1 MDGNRRY
8 ATKLNREKHQG
19 HSDGLRN
26 LENTVF
32 WCKELGIQ
40 QLTVFAL
47 AKDNLK
53 RPKIEV
59 DTLMNLCKNQFNA
72 LSKPGGSL
80 ERNQIKIKIFGDVSM
95 LPDDVQEVMR
105 QSEERTKDY
114 NNGTLNVCLCY
125 NSKHE
130 IFDAVE
136 SLA

>member
-1 MDGNRRY
+1 MELSWYHRLLIRVLKTGKMPKSIGIIMDGNRRY
-8 ATKLNREKHQG
+8 ATKLNKAKHQG
-19 HSDGLRN
+19 HSDGLKN

-53 RPKIEV
+53 RPKVEV
-59 DTLMNLCKNQFNA
+59 DTLMNLCKYQFNA

-80 ERNQIKIKIFGDVSM
+80 ERNRIRIKIFGDVSM

-105 QSEERTKDY
+105 
-114 NNGTLNVCLCY
+114 
-125 NSKHE
+125 
-130 IFDAVE
+130 
-136 SLA
+136 

>member
-1 MDGNRRY
+1 MELSWYHRLLIRVLKTGKMPKSIGIIMDGNRRY
-8 ATKLNREKHQG
+8 ATKLNKAKHQG
-19 HSDGLRN
+19 HSDGLKN

-53 RPKIEV
+53 RPKVEV

-105 QSEERTKDY
+105 
-114 NNGTLNVCLCY
+114 
-125 NSKHE
+125 
-130 IFDAVE
+130 
-136 SLA
+136 

>member
-1 MDGNRRY
+1 MELSWYHRLLIRVLKTGKMPKSIGIIMDGNRRY
-8 ATKLNREKHQG
+8 ATKLNKAKHQG
-19 HSDGLRN
+19 HSDGLKN

-32 WCKELGIQ
+32 WCNELGIQ

-53 RPKIEV
+53 RPKVEV
-59 DTLMNLCKNQFNA
+59 DTLMNLCKYQFNA

-105 QSEERTKDY
+105 
-114 NNGTLNVCLCY
+114 
-125 NSKHE
+125 
-130 IFDAVE
+130 
-136 SLA
+136 